1 MIIKTLQLDEKHWST
16 NWIPI
21 SYKLSK
27 KNYNKSVT
35 FLWEQNYQVNAICRA
50 YFISNTKIE
59 IGDIWLNDKYR
70 GKYNNNG
77 IKYSI
82 EFMKKI
88 ISKIWKIYKSA
99 KIISLIVDQ
108 KNIPAIKLYQKLHF
122 KKIKNIK
129 SKTLNIKNGI
139 YMERKKRKD

>member
-1 MIIKTLQLDEKHWST
+1 MIIKTLNLNENHWSVD
-16 NWIPI
+16 WIPI
-21 SYKLSK
+21 SYKLNK
-27 KNYNKSVT
+27 KNYNKSIT
-35 FLWEQNYQVNAICRA
+35 FLWSKNYEVNAICRA